1 MSEKHQL
8 KQRLGWS
15 LAAIA
20 LMAAPSFGSATQATA
35 SATSSVVV
43 AAAAAAPSATAA
55 TQEKG
60 RRSHRYRHG
69 SRHYGSHHYGYGHYG
84 YYGGRYYGH
93 YGYPFF
99 AYGHRYGY
107 GRYPYRNLRYRAS
120 QVEQLGA
127 LDFDVKPKKAE
138 IFLDGRS
145 IGTVSQFDGFPDY
158 LWLEKGTYD
167 VTVYLDGHKSLE
179 RTYRVYPGLV
189 IDVDGRLAAG
199 ASERPEEPA
208 VAEAPNSQS
217 PTPGRL
223 VEPEPT
229 DGTKGRLLVS
239 VSPMDAA
246 VYLDGH
252 FLGVAQELEH
262 VSAGLLVDVGRHTIE
277 VARPG
282 YRGVTREVDISADDR
297 FELSVTL
304 DER

>member
-1 MSEKHQL
+1 MSDKHQL

-35 SATSSVVV
+35 SAKTSAVV
-43 AAAAAAPSATAA
+43 AATAAAPSATKA

-60 RRSHRYRHG
+60 RRGSHRYRH
-69 SRHYGSHHYGYGHYG
+69 RAYHRGYGHFG
-84 YYGGRYYGH
+84 YYGGRYYPH
-93 YGYPFF
+93 YGFPYYG
-99 AYGHRYGY
+99 YGHRYGY
-107 GRYPYRNLRYRAS
+107 GRYPYRNLRFRAS

-127 LDFDVKPKKAE
+127 LDFDVKPKSAE
-138 IFLDGRS
+138 VFLDGRS
-145 IGTVSQFDGFPDY
+145 IGTVGQFDGFPDY

-167 VTVYLDGHKSLE
+167 VTVYLDGHQSIE

-189 IDVDGRLAAG
+189 IDVDGRMAPG
-199 ASERPEEPA
+199 NSVRPEEP
-208 VAEAPNSQS
+208 VAEPPTTQS
-217 PTPGRL
+217 PPPGRL
-223 VEPEPT
+223 VQPEPS

-239 VSPMDAA
+239 VTPVDAA

-262 VSAGLLVDVGRHTIE
+262 VSAGLLVEAGRHTIE

-282 YRGVTREVDISADDR
+282 YRGVTREVEISADDR

-304 DER
+304 TER